1 MMRCWK
7 KSLLVQLVGSFLILS
22 LLTISIVCYSTFNQA
37 RESLK
42 LSVFNELDLTASLKE
57 GELSR
62 WVVAQREYFLSFSQ
76 LPEVSTQARVL
87 LSSQKSDWEHQFAYE
102 QLEKSLTSFV
112 SKQSGLKEFFLLT
125 RSGRILLSTN
135 PIQIGKYQPLAQ
147 YSEVTQEPTD
157 TFVSNFYRSPETGKP
172 TITFAN
178 PILQDEDKRLGMLV
192 ASLNLERIN
201 EIIQEH
207 TKVEEDCETYLVGKF
222 GSGLSQRNVLISAAR
237 FGSAAFPDGIES
249 EGIAQ
254 AMDGHNGQGL
264 YENYQGVPVIGV
276 YRWLRAWDVALLVE
290 MEQSQAFAP
299 ARRLARSIWLIGM
312 VLAEVL
318 AVAMFVIA
326 RRLTQPIVA
335 IIYTATQVAAGN
347 LTSTAPVLTDNEIG
361 ILARVFN
368 QMIEQLRFLYADL
381 EEQVE
386 ERTAALRQVNEQLR
400 VEIAERIRAEQ
411 AAEAANHA
419 KSQFLTNM
427 SHELRTPLNGILGYT
442 QILQHYSELNSQQ
455 QEGINT
461 IHTCGN
467 HLLTLINDILDLSKI
482 EAQKMELYPHDFHF
496 PNFLRTVTQMC
507 QIRAQQKEIAFI
519 YQPHEQ
525 LPTIVYADEKRLR
538 QVLLNLLGNAIKFT
552 HTGGVTFRVSVIGHW
567 SLVIS
572 EEQTTNNKQQITN
585 NKIRFEI
592 EDTGVGIAT
601 EELNKIFEPF
611 EQVGE
616 SNHKSEGTGLGLAI
630 TQKIISL
637 MGSQL
642 QVQSTLGVG
651 STFWFELELPQALVS
666 MELTSAQSFEKI
678 IGYQGKKQ
686 KILVVDDR
694 WENRAVLVNLLEPIG
709 FEVREASSGEEGLEQ
724 AQEFVPDL
732 IIIDLV
738 MPGMDGWSLTRC
750 LCQLPQLQQTILIA
764 CSASVSEF
772 DQLQSRKVGCHDFL
786 PKPIQVEDLF
796 AKIQDYLELSWVYNS
811 SKELA
816 NQPLEFMVDSGQSIE
831 GHAIIPPPREELT
844 VLYDLARKGLIDSL
858 IEQAAKLKALDEQ
871 YLTFAQ
877 EIQDLAQGFQL
888 KTIRKILKQ
897 YLESSI

>member
-22 LLTISIVCYSTFNQA
+22 LLTISIVCYTTFNQA

-42 LSVFNELDLTASLKE
+42 LSVFNELGLTASLKE

-62 WVVAQREYFLSFSQ
+62 WVVTQREHFLSLGQ

-87 LSSQKSDWEHQFAYE
+87 LSSQTSDWEYQFAYE
-102 QLEKSLTSFV
+102 QLEKSLTSFI
-112 SKQSGLKEFFLLT
+112 SKQSGLKDLFLLS

-135 PIQIGKYQPLAQ
+135 PTHIGKYKPLAQ

-172 TITFAN
+172 TITFAT
-178 PILQDEDKRLGMLV
+178 PVLKDTDKRLGMLV
-192 ASLNLERIN
+192 VNLNLERID

-207 TKVEEDCETYLVGKF
+207 TGIKEDCETYLVGKF
-222 GSGLSQRNVLISAAR
+222 GSGLSQRNVLISAKR
-237 FGSAAFPDGIES
+237 FGSVAFPEGIDS
-249 EGIAQ
+249 EGIAK
-254 AMDGHNGQGL
+254 AMDGSNDQGL
-264 YENYQGVPVIGV
+264 YDNYRGVPVIGV
-276 YRWLRAWDVALLVE
+276 YRWLKAWDVALLVE
-290 MEQSQAFAP
+290 MNQSQAFEP
-299 ARRLARSIWLIGM
+299 ARRLARSIWLMGM

-318 AVAMFVIA
+318 AVAMFLIA

-347 LTSTAPVLTDNEIG
+347 LSSTAPVLTENEIG

-368 QMIEQLRFLYADL
+368 QMIEQLRFLYTGL

-386 ERTAALRQVNEQLR
+386 ERTAALRQANEQLR
-400 VEIAERIRAEQ
+400 VEIAERRRAEQ

-442 QILQHYSELNSQQ
+442 QILQHYSDLTPQQ
-455 QEGINT
+455 KEGINT

-496 PNFLRTVTQMC
+496 PHFLRVVTQMC
-507 QIRAQQKEIAFI
+507 QIRAQQKEIAFT
-519 YQPHEQ
+519 YQPHEPI
-525 LPTIVYADEKRLR
+525 PTIVYADEKRLR

-552 HTGGVTFRVSVIGHW
+552 HTGGVTFRVSVIRHQPF
-567 SLVIS
+567 VIS
-572 EEQTTNNKQQITN
+572 QQPITNNKQHTTN
-585 NKIRFEI
+585 NKIRLEI

-651 STFWFELELPQALVS
+651 STFWFELELPEASAS
-666 MELTSAQSFEKI
+666 MELEPAPSFQQI
-678 IGYQGKKQ
+678 IGYQGNKQ

-709 FEVREASSGEEGLEQ
+709 FEVREASNGEEGLEE
-724 AQEFVPDL
+724 AQRFVPDL
-732 IIIDLV
+732 VVIDLV
-738 MPGMDGWSLTRC
+738 MPGMNGWSLARR
-750 LCQLPQLQQTILIA
+750 LRQLPQLQQTILIA

-772 DQLQSRKVGCHDFL
+772 DQLQSREVGCHDFL

-796 AKIQDYLELSWVYNS
+796 IKIQDYLELSWVYNS
-811 SKELA
+811 SKELV
-816 NQPLEFMVDSGQSIE
+816 NQPLEVVADSGQGIE
-831 GHAIIPPPREELT
+831 VNAIIPPPREELT
-844 VLYDLARKGLIDSL
+844 ILYDLARKGLIDNL
-858 IEQAAKLKALDEQ
+858 IEQAAKLKAMDEQ

-877 EIQDLAQGFQL
+877 EIQHLAQGFQL

-897 YLESSI
+897 YLESI